1 MVDDHLKQNDLL
13 QKKAANP
20 TNAETCG
27 TTITAEAA
35 LKVCKGRRDRHKKKR
50 SVLVQWETP
59 ATTLWVKGV
68 KMSLTD

>member
-1 MVDDHLKQNDLL
+1 MVDDHLKQNELL

-35 LKVCKGRRDRHKKKR
+35 LKVCKGRRDRH
-50 SVLVQWETP
+50 
-59 ATTLWVKGV
+59 
-68 KMSLTD
+68 